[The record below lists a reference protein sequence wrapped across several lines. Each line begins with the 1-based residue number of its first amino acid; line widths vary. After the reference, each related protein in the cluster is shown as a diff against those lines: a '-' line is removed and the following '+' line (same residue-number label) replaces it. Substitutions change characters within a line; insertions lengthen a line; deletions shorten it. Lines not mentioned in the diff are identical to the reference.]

1 MKNNKKN
8 LKNETLKQ
16 PPTLLPDGAAL
27 KEKNLTFKQK
37 IAATR
42 KEYGYIC
49 LAALIPAVVF
59 FLIYLSRGLYP
70 FGNSTVL
77 VLDLNGQYV
86 HFFEELRSTVLEGGS
101 LLYSWSRQLGG
112 EFLGIYAYYIASPL
126 SYLVVLFPADKIQE
140 FLLVMFM
147 IKAAICGATMAFY
160 LHKHSINKNKLA
172 IITFAIMYALSAYCV
187 VHQNN
192 TMWIDAV
199 MWLPLVTYGLEQL
212 VQYGKYKV
220 FVIFLALTIAS
231 NFYIGYMVCIFVLLY
246 YFFYMLAYKD
256 NNVNNPCNEDKHFIK
271 SITRVGVFSALA
283 ICIAAVIV
291 LGAYYSLQFGKTEFT
306 DPSWDIKFKF
316 DFYDLLFKLL
326 PSSYDTVRIDGLPFV
341 YCGLLTVL
349 LAPLFFCSKKF
360 TAREK
365 IASGVLILIFVFSFV
380 ISTLDLVWHGFQKP
394 QWLNARFS
402 FMFCF
407 FLIFLAFR
415 AFEQL
420 KSIHASSV
428 AAVAA
433 VIFMYLIILQNSEE
447 QFIEKLEAL
456 TYGPKDGK
464 FSIHPFATVTLTIV
478 CLVAYVSLI
487 ALMAKVKNKD
497 LVAAVLLCVVCG
509 ELFFSGLSN
518 INDFDSD
525 VTYTSYSSYND
536 FNEMMRPIVGT
547 LEEYDDS
554 FYRCEKTY
562 YRKTNDN
569 MALGI
574 KGLSNSSSTLNKS
587 TIDFLR
593 MLGYYSKS
601 NLSKYQGGTP
611 VTDSLL
617 GLKYIISDRDYSSF
631 YGDPLFTG
639 EDYAAHLGIT
649 VDELIESTTAGT
661 KYTGGESKYYSS
673 NDFFVYYNPYALSLA
688 FATTDSILEVNMKE
702 ENSYLTEKSDKYEEL
717 NNPDGF
723 TSPFTRVNAILSAII
738 GEDVEVFKAAVQN
751 GDPVTNNCSSSES
764 SKHNKY
770 LATGDKPTV
779 TYSYTVPE
787 NTMLYLYFP
796 SYYSRAIKISSPTTP
811 ILDKTSSLDRCNDRI
826 VELGAISGTEY
837 KLTVT
842 PNGANKDF
850 YTKLD
855 DSYIYYVDTEVL
867 ADVFERIQENQ
878 LVINDKYKD
887 DDIRGT
893 IKTVN
898 DDQMVM
904 TTIPYDK
911 GWQVY
916 VDGEKVETFEVLD
929 SLVAFRV
936 DDAGDHTVRFVY
948 RSKAFVFGITLTL
961 VGVAV
966 FVLIIVFERRLKKLK
981 LVKAIFVVD
990 DTQNVGTKTN
1000 KAIESKSSAKEKKNN
1015 Q

>member
-1 MKNNKKN
+1 MKKKQLNKAPV
-8 LKNETLKQ
+8 LI
-16 PPTLLPDGAAL
+16 PDGAAL
-27 KEKNLTFKQK
+27 NGEKMTFKQK
-37 IAATR
+37 INAIK

-49 LAALIPAVVF
+49 LAALIPAIVF
-59 FLIYLSRGLYP
+59 FLIYLARGLYP
-70 FGNSTVL
+70 FGNGTVL

-86 HFFEELRSTVLEGGS
+86 YFFEQLRNTVLEGGS
-101 LLYSWSRQLGG
+101 MLYSWSRQLGG

-126 SYLVVLFPADKIQE
+126 SYLILLFPADKTQE

-147 IKAAICGATMAFY
+147 IKAAICGGTMAFY
-160 LHKHSINKNKLA
+160 LHKHSVNKNKLS
-172 IITFAIMYALSAYCV
+172 IVTFAIMYALSAYCV
-187 VHQNN
+187 VHQSN
-192 TMWIDAV
+192 TMWIDGV
-199 MWLPLVTYGLEQL
+199 MWLPLVIYGLEQ
-212 VQYGKYKV
+212 VIRYGKYKV
-220 FVIFLALTIAS
+220 FVIFLALTLAS

-246 YFFYMLAYKD
+246 YFYYMLAYKD
-256 NNVNNPCNEDKHFIK
+256 NNVNNPCNEEKHFIK
-271 SITRVGVFSALA
+271 SILRVGFFSVIA

-291 LGAYYSLQFGKTEFT
+291 FSAYYSLQAGKVGFGGET
-306 DPSWDIKFKF
+306 SWEIEFKF
-316 DFYDLLFKLL
+316 DFYDILFKLL

-365 IASGVLILIFVFSFV
+365 IASGVLILILVFSFM
-380 ISTLDLVWHGFQKP
+380 ISTLDLIWHGFKEP
-394 QWLNARFS
+394 VWLNARYS
-402 FMFCF
+402 FIFCF

-415 AFEQL
+415 AFEQI

-428 AAVAA
+428 AAVAT
-433 VIFMYLIILQNSEE
+433 VIFLYLIVLQNFEE
-447 QFIEKLEAL
+447 EFIAKLEAL
-456 TYGPKDGK
+456 KYGPKDDY

-487 ALMAKVKNKD
+487 ALMSKAKNKD

-518 INDFDSD
+518 VNDFGSD
-525 VTYTSYSSYND
+525 VGFSSHSSYSDYSD
-536 FNEMMRPIVGT
+536 MMTPIVDT
-547 LEEYDDS
+547 LKEYDDS

-569 MALGI
+569 MALGL
-574 KGLSNSSSTLNKS
+574 KGLSNSTSTLDKS
-587 TIDFLR
+587 TIDLLHL
-593 MLGYYSKS
+593 LGYYSKS
-601 NLSKYQGGTP
+601 NLTKYQGGTA

-617 GLKYIISDRDYSSF
+617 GIKYIISERDYTSL
-631 YGDPLFTG
+631 YGEPLFTG
-639 EDYAAHLGIT
+639 EDYAEHLGIT

-661 KYTGGESKYYSS
+661 KYNGGEFKYYSS

-688 FATTDSILEVNMKE
+688 FATNDAILEVNMKE

-717 NNPDGF
+717 NNPDGY
-723 TSPFTRVNAILSAII
+723 TSPFTRVNAILSAIL
-738 GEDVEVFKAAVQN
+738 GEEVEVFKAAVQN
-751 GDPVTNNCSSSES
+751 GDPVTKNCTASVS

-770 LATGDKPTV
+770 TPNGDNPTV

-787 NTMLYLYFP
+787 NTVLYLYFP
-796 SYYSRAIKISSPTTP
+796 SYYSRAIKLSSTTSP
-811 ILDKTSSLDRCNDRI
+811 ILDNNTKKVGVVELGTCNERI
-826 VELGAISGTEY
+826 VELGAIDGTEY
-837 KLTVT
+837 SLTVT

-855 DSYIYYVDTEVL
+855 DSFIYYVDTEAL
-867 ADVFERIQENQ
+867 ADVFGRIQENQ
-878 LVINDKYKD
+878 LVINDNSKD

-893 IKTVN
+893 IKTAN

-904 TTIPYDK
+904 TTIPYDE

-929 SLVAFRV
+929 SLVAFRI

-948 RSKAFVFGITLTL
+948 RPTSFVLGLATTIVGI
-961 VGVAV
+961 AA
-966 FVLIIVFERRLKKLK
+966 FVLIIVFEKRLRKLK
-981 LVKAIFVVD
+981 PVKAIFVVE
-990 DTQNVGTKTN
+990 DTQSVDTKN
-1000 KAIESKSSAKEKKNN
+1000 KKTIASKASDKETKNN
-1015 Q
+1015 